1 MNINFENRSDI
12 VRDAHSKAI
21 LSTDRNG
28 YMAAKKRKE
37 DQNKYIKL
45 ENDVR
50 EIKKNMLDISNLLKE
65 LLNRGNK

>member
-12 VRDAHSKAI
+12 VRDAHTKAI
-21 LSTDRNG
+21 LATDRSA

-37 DQNKYIKL
+37 DQDKYTKL

-50 EIKKNMLDISNLLKE
+50 EIKKNMLNISNLLQE
-65 LLNRGNK
+65 LLSRGNK

>member
-1 MNINFENRSDI
+1 
-12 VRDAHSKAI
+12 
-21 LSTDRNG
+21 
-28 YMAAKKRKE
+28 MAAKKRKE